1 MQQWYKFV
9 MRSESNPLRN
19 LPPAQRFQLMIF
31 LSVMWTTIFTASTTL
46 WVWYGELMT
55 GHILLALGTLI
66 TGSTFRLAGKFTG
79 KVGNQIN
86 LTTTQ

>member
-1 MQQWYKFV
+1 

-19 LPPAQRFQLMIF
+19 LPPAQRFQVMIF
-31 LSVMWTTIFTASTTL
+31 LSVMWTTIFTASSTL

-66 TGSTFRLAGKFTG
+66 TGSTFRLAS
-79 KVGNQIN
+79 KVTDKVRNQIN
-86 LTTTQ
+86 

>member
-1 MQQWYKFV
+1 MLQWYKLI
-9 MRSESNPLRN
+9 MEAERNPLRK

-55 GHILLALGTLI
+55 GHVLLALGTLI
-66 TGSTFRLAGKFTG
+66 TGSTFRLASGATR
-79 KVGNQIN
+79 KVSSQIR
-86 LTTTQ
+86 LKL